1 MIKKIKDKLTISH
14 YSLIITLFLTW
25 RVLLFVFLFLAI
37 SVVPLQ
43 MNFLG
48 GGLESY
54 LAKPYLWGWANFDG
68 EHFLSI
74 AYRGYQPLTY
84 FFFPVYPLVTK
95 YAAYFLGGSFTNLAV
110 SGLIV
115 SHVSF
120 FIALMGLWKLF
131 KLDYRKNVVL
141 LTVILLLSFPTSFY
155 FASLYSESLFL
166 ALAVWSL
173 YFARKKNWILTG
185 LLGGLLTATR
195 LVGIALI
202 TALIVE
208 VWIQRKKEKKLPMI
222 MPIIGIFLASLGIII
237 YMYYLNFQTGDPL
250 EFFHSVGIYGEQR
263 SSTLILLPQVFY
275 RYFFKILPNLNYNY
289 FPVVFTTFFELI
301 TALILTALSVLAFF
315 RLRLSYAVYL
325 LVGFIIPT
333 LSGSFSSLP
342 RYILALFPAFLLAA
356 VYLSRLKRNYRIIFT
371 SIAIIFLGIATAL
384 FVRGYWVA

>member
-1 MIKKIKDKLTISH
+1 MKKIFL
-14 YSLIITLFLTW
+14 LFLTW
-25 RVLLFVFLFLAI
+25 RILLFTILFLAI
-37 SVVPLQ
+37 SIVPLQ

-54 LAKPYLWGWANFDG
+54 LAKPYLWAWVNFDG

-84 FFFPVYPLVTK
+84 FFFPVYPLITK
-95 YAAYFLGGSFTNLAV
+95 YAAYFLGDSFTNLAV

-115 SHVSF
+115 SNISF
-120 FIALMGLWKLF
+120 FVALMGLWKLF
-131 KLDYRKNVVL
+131 KLDYRKDVVL
-141 LTVILLLSFPTSFY
+141 LAVILLLSFPASFY

-173 YFARKKNWILTG
+173 YFARKKNWILAG
-185 LLGGLLTATR
+185 LLGGLSTATR
-195 LVGIALI
+195 LVGIALVP
-202 TALIVE
+202 ALIAE
-208 VWIQRKKEKKLPMI
+208 AWIQYKKDKKTNMVQ
-222 MPIIGIFLASLGIII
+222 PIIGTLLVPLGILA
-237 YMYYLNFQTGDPL
+237 YMYFLNLKTGDPL
-250 EFFHSVGIYGEQR
+250 EFFHSVGIFGEQR
-263 SSTLILLPQVFY
+263 STSLILLPQVFY

-301 TALILTALSVLAFF
+301 TALILTFLSILAFF

-342 RYILALFPAFLLAA
+342 RYVLTLFPAFLLTA

-371 SIAIIFLGIATAL
+371 LITVIFLGIATAL
-384 FVRGYWVA
+384 FARGYWVA